1 MAAQSP
7 SPLQGVATVPPPT
20 YEEVEAALRE
30 TASTS
35 EGVPT
40 PDDQDPGHALVAE
53 PLVLPESLRASGV
66 RLLEAPPSYE
76 ELFRDGRAA
85 QVTPLPRRIP
95 TIPISRDPL
104 SGRMFVRDMSPTPMD
119 GAWV

>member
-7 SPLQGVATVPPPT
+7 SPLQGAAMVPPPT
-20 YEEVEAALRE
+20 YEEVEAALRD
-30 TASTS
+30 TGSTTS
-35 EGVPT
+35 EGPAR
-40 PDDQDPGHALVAE
+40 DDQALVAE
-53 PLVLPESLRASGV
+53 PLVLPESLRASGI
-66 RLLEAPPSYE
+66 RLPEAPPSYD

-95 TIPISRDPL
+95 TIRISRDPHT
-104 SGRMFVRDMSPTPMD
+104 GRMFVRDMSPTPMD